1 MIEAIGSQPKG
12 RNMASKMKLTKAQ
25 RKVIELLQ
33 RGEVIVHDNLYFQVS
48 DGVER
53 HRISWKVWQA
63 LTQNTKQPWDRLDAL
78 ISQQLNFPFD
88 WVLTKKGEEV
98 IL

>member
-1 MIEAIGSQPKG
+1 MHFMKKINKTEI
-12 RNMASKMKLTKAQ
+12 KLTKAQ

-33 RGEVIVHDNLYFQVS
+33 RGEVILHDNRYFQIS
-48 DGVER
+48 DGFDK

-78 ISQQLNFPFD
+78 ITQQMEYPFD
-88 WVLTKKGEEV
+88 WVLTKKGKE
-98 IL
+98 IKL